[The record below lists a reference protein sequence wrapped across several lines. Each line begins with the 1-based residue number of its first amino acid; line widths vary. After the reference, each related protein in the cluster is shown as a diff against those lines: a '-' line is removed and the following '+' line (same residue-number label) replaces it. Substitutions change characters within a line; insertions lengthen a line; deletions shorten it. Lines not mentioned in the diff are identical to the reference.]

1 MEKKIE
7 IHNIP
12 KELKGRE
19 KIYYDALTTKKFP
32 RLRIPSLK
40 YAVYSFEISEV
51 FKEKIRSIKKEITEL
66 KTEINKYKGNKI
78 NIDVENKKLDE
89 INSKLTQFLTED
101 SDDYNFY
108 KEYLVTAAKR
118 RDVINNEIAKKVYVE
133 TSEEIIKSRIKK
145 FLQQEKNFIIFNDI
159 ILQLK
164 NIFNIK

>member
-1 MEKKIE
+1 M
-7 IHNIP
+7 
-12 KELKGRE
+12 
-19 KIYYDALTTKKFP
+19 
-32 RLRIPSLK
+32 
-40 YAVYSFEISEV
+40 
-51 FKEKIRSIKKEITEL
+51 
-66 KTEINKYKGNKI
+66 
-78 NIDVENKKLDE
+78 DE